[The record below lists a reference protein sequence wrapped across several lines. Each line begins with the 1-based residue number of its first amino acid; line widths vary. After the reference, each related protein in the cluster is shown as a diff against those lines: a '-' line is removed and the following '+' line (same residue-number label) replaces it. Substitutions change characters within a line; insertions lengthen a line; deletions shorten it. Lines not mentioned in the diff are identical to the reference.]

1 MNFFEQE
8 LRKIIGQSTAA
19 ADASYVGRSCF
30 VRLNPDLR
38 AKLTFITMGIA
49 SHYGALKMTI
59 LNRKEGEVDNTVLRF
74 SDLLGKKQVM
84 NPTFKSGIFP
94 YIWDDHGS
102 PMWYV
107 YQLKQEDYQLL
118 AESVD
123 EYLQVFQ
130 PPNFA
135 EHPGQQMY

>member
-1 MNFFEQE
+1 
-8 LRKIIGQSTAA
+8 
-19 ADASYVGRSCF
+19 
-30 VRLNPDLR
+30 
-38 AKLTFITMGIA
+38 
-49 SHYGALKMTI
+49 MTI

-84 NPTFKSGIFP
+84 NPNFKSGIFP

-107 YQLKQEDYQLL
+107 YQLQQEDYQLL

>member
-38 AKLTFITMGIA
+38 AKLTFITM
-49 SHYGALKMTI
+49 
-59 LNRKEGEVDNTVLRF
+59 RKEGEVDNTVLRF

-84 NPTFKSGIFP
+84 NPNFKSGIFP
-94 YIWDDHGS
+94 YIWDDHGN

-130 PPNFA
+130 SPNFA
-135 EHPGQQMY
+135 EPPGQQMY

>member
-1 MNFFEQE
+1 
-8 LRKIIGQSTAA
+8 
-19 ADASYVGRSCF
+19 
-30 VRLNPDLR
+30 
-38 AKLTFITMGIA
+38 
-49 SHYGALKMTI
+49 MTI
-59 LNRKEGEVDNTVLRF
+59 LNRKEGEVDNTILRF

-84 NPTFKSGIFP
+84 NPNFKSGLYP

-130 PPNFA
+130 SPNFA
-135 EHPGQQMY
+135 VHPGQQMY